1 MRGKPKAESIDA
13 YLAALST
20 DKRAALQRLRRTIR
34 AAAPRA
40 QECIS
45 YGIPAY
51 RLNGKHLVFFGAGA
65 NHCSFYPGSVLT
77 GFKSELKGYETS
89 KGTIRFS
96 PSEPLPAVL
105 VRKIVK
111 ARIAQ
116 TAAPKPTASKGAAR
130 RR

>member
-20 DKRAALQRLRRTIR
+20 DKRAALQRLRKTIR

-51 RLNGKHLVFFGAGA
+51 RLNGKLLVCFGAGA

-89 KGTIRFS
+89 KGTIRF
-96 PSEPLPAVL
+96 PSSESLPAAL

-116 TAAPKPTASKGAAR
+116 YAAPKPIASKGAAR